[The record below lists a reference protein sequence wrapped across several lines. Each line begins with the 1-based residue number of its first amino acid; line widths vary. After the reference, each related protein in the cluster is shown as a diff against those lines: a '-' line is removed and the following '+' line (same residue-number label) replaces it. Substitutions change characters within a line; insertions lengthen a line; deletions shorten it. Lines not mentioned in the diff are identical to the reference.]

1 MALETYDERVCTA
14 HGRSIARQVDKL
26 MKQVREDGSP
36 KGAEMA
42 HRLAD
47 AYRRGDLGLISSIMD
62 DEDVMDPISRERL
75 IDGRN
80 RRWAELLPSIMAEKR
95 IYWRQWGPA
104 TFPG

>member
-1 MALETYDERVCTA
+1 
-14 HGRSIARQVDKL
+14 

-62 DEDVMDPISRERL
+62 DEGY
-75 IDGRN
+75 DGSHLARTPD
-80 RRWAELLPSIMAEKR
+80 RRAQPPL
-95 IYWRQWGPA
+95 G
-104 TFPG
+104 